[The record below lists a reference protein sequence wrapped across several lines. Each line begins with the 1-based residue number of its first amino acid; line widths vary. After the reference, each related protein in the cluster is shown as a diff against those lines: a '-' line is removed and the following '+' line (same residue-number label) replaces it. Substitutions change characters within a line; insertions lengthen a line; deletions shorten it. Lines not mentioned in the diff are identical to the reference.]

1 MRFDDLFN
9 DIDNNTAYR
18 LSEEYPVL
26 KDDRKERLY
35 AMSKRKY
42 DMNDVFGDKLNDVSG
57 VEKYRRPKWYK
68 SASIAAAAVL
78 LVGGIGGSM
87 AFISRNSNSPSAEVE
102 EIVPETTEALTEEVT
117 EAVTEEQTDAEEIDA
132 DAIAKELIDDYREL
146 MCDLH
151 AGNLEVDKS
160 SVVTKSV
167 TLPDGFADKRE
178 FYRVTDPRYPSW
190 ADIEK
195 RCYEIID
202 ENFGQVIL
210 ENSLCDRE
218 EEIKY
223 DTFIFTTGNG
233 YYIEKDIHDAGDGPF
248 SGKLDYISE
257 DMDENGNIIVVFTET
272 MENENAPD
280 SVLETRFTITNT
292 ENGWRISKA
301 DEELYGVPESDN
313 YEENIQ

>member
-26 KDDRKERLY
+26 NDDRKERLY

-87 AFISRNSNSPSAEVE
+87 AFISRNANVPSTEVE
-102 EIVPETTEALTEEVT
+102 EIVPETTEEVTEEATETEEV
-117 EAVTEEQTDAEEIDA
+117 DA
-132 DAIAKELIDDYREL
+132 DAIAKELIDACREL

-178 FYRVTDPRYPSW
+178 FYRVTDPRYPTW

-195 RCYEIID
+195 RCFEIFD

-218 EEIKY
+218 EEIKH
-223 DTFIFTTGNG
+223 DTFIFTTDKG

-248 SGKLDYISE
+248 SGKLDYRSGEI
-257 DMDENGNIIVVFTET
+257 DENGNIIAVFTET
-272 MENENAPD
+272 NKNENEPD
-280 SVLETRFTITNT
+280 CILETKFTITNT

-301 DEELYGVPESDN
+301 DEKLYGVPESDN

>member
-9 DIDNNTAYR
+9 DIDNNTADR

-87 AFISRNSNSPSAEVE
+87 AFISRNANVPSTEVE
-102 EIVPETTEALTEEVT
+102 ESVPETTEAEEVT
-117 EAVTEEQTDAEEIDA
+117 EEATEAEEIDA

-195 RCYEIID
+195 RCYEIFD
-202 ENFGQVIL
+202 AELGQKIL
-210 ENSLCDRE
+210 DNSLCDTE
-218 EEIKY
+218 EDIKE
-223 DTFIFTTGNG
+223 DTYMYTTDNE
-233 YYIEKDIHDAGDGPF
+233 YYIAKDIHDAGDGPF
-248 SGKLDYISE
+248 MWMEDYRSGEI
-257 DMDENGNIIVVFTET
+257 DENGNIIAVFSET
-272 MENENAPD
+272 NKNGNEPD
-280 SVLETRFTITNT
+280 CILETKFTITNT
-292 ENGWRISKA
+292 ADGWRISKA
-301 DEELYGVPESDN
+301 EEELYGVPESDN